1 MGLRIGGQTP
11 YTSDGPG
18 RLPWLT
24 FRRNPLIKKSAR
36 RSSRARSTLASRG
49 KLLDAVALLKA
60 DHRQVGAWFK
70 AFSKSRSASRKQ
82 KLATMICNALTV
94 HMAIEEGI
102 FYPAFLRATQDLDM
116 HHEAIVEHAGAKSLI
131 RQIRRSSPANSF
143 FASKVKVLGEQI
155 THHVEEEEE
164 PGGMFAEAR
173 KSGMDLRAV
182 GGRMAARKK
191 VLARRER

>member
-1 MGLRIGGQTP
+1 MKT
-11 YTSDGPG
+11 T
-18 RLPWLT
+18 
-24 FRRNPLIKKSAR
+24 AR
-36 RSSRARSTLASRG
+36 RRSKTRPSPAGNR
-49 KLLDAVALLKA
+49 KLPDAVALLKA
-60 DHRQVGAWFK
+60 DHRKVGAWFK
-70 AFSKSRSASRKQ
+70 AFPKARSAARKRE
-82 KLATMICNALTV
+82 LASEICDALTV

-131 RQIRRSSPANSF
+131 RQIRRSSPTNSF
-143 FASKVKVLGEQI
+143 FASKIKVLGEQI
-155 THHVEEEEE
+155 AHHVKDEEE

-191 VLARRER
+191 VLARRAR